1 MDKWE
6 QLADDATIKKTIAA
20 LKTNGIEA
28 EVVKTPQEAKERVLQ
43 LIPEGAEVME
53 NTSRTLDEIGATE
66 AINSGKYKAVKKQL
80 MTMNRDTQKQEMN
93 RLVTVHE
100 FAIGSVHAVTVDGSV
115 LIASNS
121 GSNIPNNAYGA
132 LKVIWVVGTQKI
144 VKNFDEGIK
153 RVYEH
158 SLPLEDKRAQEA
170 YGIHS
175 FVSKLLVINR
185 ETIPGRIHLIF
196 VKQKLGF

>member
-1 MDKWE
+1 MDKWS
-6 QLADDATIKKTIAA
+6 QLADDATVKKTIAA
-20 LKTNGIEA
+20 LKTNGIDA
-28 EVVKTPQEAKERVLQ
+28 EVAETAEEAKNKLLL

-53 NTSRTLDEIGATE
+53 NTSRTLDQIGVTE

-93 RLVTVHE
+93 KLGAASHFV
-100 FAIGSVHAVTVDGSV
+100 ISSIHAVTIDGSV

-121 GSNIPNNAYGA
+121 GSNIANNVYGA
-132 LKVIWVVGTQKI
+132 LRVIWVVSTQKI
-144 VKNFDEGIK
+144 VKNIDEGIK
-153 RVYEH
+153 RIYEH

-175 FVSKLLVINR
+175 FVSKLLIINR
-185 ETIPGRIHLIF
+185 EPIPGRIHLIF
-196 VKQKLGF
+196 VKENLGF